1 MKNFKLENE
10 PKITPGFTIPEG
22 YFDSFSEKVVTQLP
36 KQESKVISIFKTKKK
51 WYFAVAAIL
60 ILMLSI
66 PIYTNLSTQ
75 QDEIDSVTLENYI
88 AYHATITED
97 EIVNLLEQED
107 LERMKLE
114 LNIDDVYIEDILKSN
129 TNLEEYL
136 IN

>member
-36 KQESKVISIFKTKKK
+36 KQESKVISIFKTKKI

-75 QDEIDSVTLENYI
+75 QDEIDSVTLENYM

>member
-97 EIVNLLEQED
+97 EIVNLLETED

>member
-36 KQESKVISIFKTKKK
+36 KQESKVISISKTKKI

-88 AYHATITED
+88 AYHTTITED

-114 LNIDDVYIEDILKSN
+114 LNIDDVDIEDILKSN

>member
-88 AYHATITED
+88 VYHATITED
-97 EIVNLLEQED
+97 EIVNLLEPED

-114 LNIDDVYIEDILKSN
+114 FNIDDIYIEDILKSN

>member
-10 PKITPGFTIPEG
+10 SKITPGFTIPEG

-88 AYHATITED
+88 VYHATITED
-97 EIVNLLEQED
+97 EIVNLLEPED

-114 LNIDDVYIEDILKSN
+114 FNIDDIYIEDILKSN